1 MMLSLHISSIQRQ
14 PKIGNFWSIAD
25 AWKLYLLRWIEVNEG
40 KEVDHG

>member
-14 PKIGNFWSIAD
+14 PKLGNYWSIGD
-25 AWKLYLLRWIEVNEG
+25 AWLMYFLRWIEVNER